1 MNKIFLLLF
10 VISNLCFSQ
19 KEEFNFRIP
28 RFKDSPKNM
37 NVNLKRLDLKQRV
50 HKHIAQNV
58 NKDFIKTYFK
68 ENDIIE
74 FKMDFVIEANGGID
88 SNKVNIYTNSEIFN
102 NQIKSVILM
111 LPQFIPAVGTINKR
125 PFPFT
130 LNFSPEFYVNP
141 FNELVPI
148 FRDDLP
154 STRLNLYKEDI
165 KAELEQNNIKK
176 TNGYYK
182 SISALA
188 YFSTSENKS
197 IENIRVFS
205 DYNFTTNEV
214 LKHIKSFSRDST
226 LYPLENLRENKN
238 YTLPVYVYIQDSK
251 KHSLKGANQ
260 KFKKPDQVA
269 IYPGCEKKK
278 TNQEKTACM
287 SKKISQ
293 FISHEFNMHS
303 IEKLGLSGRQ
313 RMNVIFKINTKGKIV
328 DIRSRAP
335 HPALEKE
342 AERIIALLPKMI
354 APAKLKEK
362 PVVVPYSL
370 PIIFEITE
378 GNNKRT
384 KPFEIFFR
392 DGELNIKN
400 NY

>member
-1 MNKIFLLLF
+1 MKKIFLILF
-10 VISNLCFSQ
+10 IISNLCFSQ
-19 KEEFNFRIP
+19 KEEYNFRIP

-37 NVNLKRLDLKQRV
+37 TINLKRLDLKQRV

-68 ENDIIE
+68 ENDTIE
-74 FKMDFVIEANGGID
+74 FKMEFVIEANGGID

-102 NQIKSVILM
+102 NQIKSVILT
-111 LPQFIPAVGTINKR
+111 LPQFIPAVGVIINR

-130 LNFSPEFYVNP
+130 LNFSPEFYVNSLY
-141 FNELVPI
+141 ELTPI

-154 STRLNLYKEDI
+154 SIKLNLYKENI
-165 KAELEQNNIKK
+165 KAELKQNNIKK
-176 TNGYYK
+176 TNGNYQ
-182 SISALA
+182 SISTLA
-188 YFSTSENKS
+188 YFSTSIDKS
-197 IENIRVFS
+197 IKNIRIFS
-205 DYNFTTNEV
+205 DYNFISNEV
-214 LKHIKSFSRDST
+214 LKHVKAFSKDST

-238 YTLPVYVYIQDSK
+238 YTLPIYVYIRDGK
-251 KHSLKGANQ
+251 KHNLKEDNQ
-260 KFKKPDQVA
+260 KIERPDQVA

-278 TNQEKTACM
+278 TNQEKTTCM

-293 FISHEFNMHS
+293 FITNKFNMRS

-313 RMNVIFKINTKGKIV
+313 RINVIFKINTKGEIV

-342 AERIIALLPKMI
+342 AERVIGLLPKMI
-354 APAKLKEK
+354 KPAKLKEK
-362 PVVVPYSL
+362 SVVVPYSL